1 MNTWKYYIETAD
13 EQEFEFDGFEPCILK
28 AAQLIKNGADIMWIE
43 CIMFDKNGN
52 AVEANLIRN

>member
-13 EQEFEFDGFEPCILK
+13 EQEFEFDSFEPCVLK
-28 AAQLIKNGADIMWIE
+28 AAQLIKSGADVMWIE

-52 AVEANLIRN
+52 SVQASLIPN